1 MRKGQIKTLW
11 QEIWFQNEKEIWE
24 TIVRKSKVKSYKSCG
39 QVANTKMS
47 RVCCPACTSAV
58 HLTSTCPAL
67 TAHLLEQTVCA
78 ICWRPLLLVSY
89 PSPTLLNLATSEVG
103 RSSFPTSSSNNLA
116 AVPRPLLSACGHL
129 FHPGCLED
137 RGRTYPDTPDR
148 SLPDFL
154 CVILIHNHTGIHI

>member
-1 MRKGQIKTLW
+1 MGK
-11 QEIWFQNEKEIWE
+11 
-24 TIVRKSKVKSYKSCG
+24 
-39 QVANTKMS
+39 TKMS

-58 HLTSTCPAL
+58 HLTSTSPAL

-103 RSSFPTSSSNNLA
+103 RSSSPTTSSNNLA
-116 AVPRPLLSACGHL
+116 ALPRPLLSACGHL

-148 SLPDFL
+148 CPLCGHLLSKMSSLHLLTEDKEATRSQL
-154 CVILIHNHTGIHI
+154 EAELAELQRRLDQL